1 MKFTLS
7 WLKVHLETSASLNE
21 IVDTLTRVGLEV
33 ESVEDPSRKYEGF
46 VVARVIE
53 AKQHPNADRLKVCIV
68 DAGGGPV
75 QVVCGAP
82 NARSGMK
89 GVFSPV
95 GTYIPGKKLTLAKG
109 VIRGVESNGMLC
121 SAAELELSDDHDGII
136 ELSDDAPVGVSYAQ
150 YAGLDDPVIDV
161 AVTPNRPDA
170 TGVAGIARDL
180 AAAGLG
186 ELKTQDPKPIPA
198 AIDYSDV
205 LKPKPL
211 DCPTRVHLD
220 FAPADKRLC
229 PAFAL
234 RLVRGVTNR
243 PSPEWMQK
251 RLRAI
256 GLRPI
261 SALVDITNYI
271 TFDRGRPLHVFD
283 FAKVAGDLT
292 VRRARAGES
301 VLALDGKAY
310 TLDES
315 MVVIADADGVESIAG
330 IMGGEH
336 SGCDETTRDVLI
348 ESALWDPTNIAQT
361 GRRLGIMTDARY
373 RFERGVDP
381 DFCVPGCD
389 LATELVLSI
398 CGGEPSRMVVAGD
411 PEAPRRSIPFP
422 YSEVRRLLGVDIP
435 RPEGEAILARLG
447 FGVGNGTVV
456 VPSWRPDVQVKA
468 DVVEQILR
476 IAGVDRAPPAPMPR
490 LDDGVPRPVLT
501 LIQKRTRLAKRTL
514 AALGSREAVTWS
526 FVSKA
531 AAELFGGGS
540 PSLALANPIAADLSD
555 MRPSLVPGLVAA
567 AERNARRA
575 LGDVALFEVGQVFLG
590 PGENDQRIA
599 AAAVRRGR
607 AKADGEGRHWSGG
620 GLVDVFDAKRDAM
633 ALLSALGV
641 SLNAVQVAPGGPAF
655 LHPGRAATLQF
666 GPKIVIGWFGQLH
679 PTALEA
685 LDAEGPIVAFEIIL
699 DAIPAPKARPT
710 KTKTKLDRSDFMP
723 VERDLAFVVDAGVRA
738 GDIVRAAESAERSLV
753 ANVGVF
759 DVYQG
764 QGLPEGSK
772 SIAIHVILQP
782 RDRTLTDAEIDIAMS
797 KIVAEVSRRTGATL
811 RS

>member
-7 WLKVHLETSASLNE
+7 WLLDHLDTSASLTE

-33 ESVEDPSRKYEGF
+33 ESVDDPSRKYDGF
-46 VVARVIE
+46 VVASVIE
-53 AKQHPNADRLKVCIV
+53 AKPHPNADRLKVCIV
-68 DAGGGPV
+68 EAGGGPV

-82 NARSGMK
+82 NARTGMK

-95 GTYIPGKKLTLAKG
+95 GTYIPGKKITLAKG

-121 SAAELELSDDHDGII
+121 SAAELELSDDHEGII
-136 ELSDDAPVGVSYAQ
+136 ELPADAPVGVAYARF
-150 YAGLDDPVIDV
+150 AGLDDPVIDV

-170 TGVAGIARDL
+170 AGVAGIARDL

-186 ELKTQDPKPIPA
+186 SLKTPA
-198 AIDYSDV
+198 S
-205 LKPKPL
+205 KPL
-211 DCPTRVHLD
+211 AGAFDCPTRVHLD
-220 FAPADKRLC
+220 FSLADRHLC

-283 FAKVAGDLT
+283 FAKVEGDLT
-292 VRRARAGES
+292 VRRARPGES
-301 VLALDGKAY
+301 VLALDGKTY
-310 TLDES
+310 TLEES
-315 MVVIADADGVESIAG
+315 MVVIADKNGVESIAG

-336 SGCDETTRDVLI
+336 SGCDEATRDVLI
-348 ESALWDPTNIAQT
+348 ESALWDPANIAQT
-361 GRRLGIMTDARY
+361 GRKLGIMTDARY

-381 DFCVPGCD
+381 EFCMPGCD

-398 CGGEPSRMVVAGD
+398 CGGEPSRIVVAGD
-411 PEAPRRSIPFP
+411 PSPPRRSIPFP
-422 YSEVRRLLGVDIP
+422 YGEVKRLLGVSIP
-435 RPEGEAILARLG
+435 RQEGEAILARLG
-447 FGVGNGTVV
+447 FGVGDGTVV

-476 IAGVDRAPPAPMPR
+476 IAGVDRAPTAPLPR
-490 LDDGVPRPVLT
+490 LDDGVAKPVLT
-501 LIQKRTRLAKRTL
+501 LLQKRTRLAKRTL
-514 AALGSREAVTWS
+514 AALALREAVTWS
-526 FVSKA
+526 FVSRT
-531 AAELFGGGS
+531 AAELFGGGAR
-540 PSLALANPIAADLSD
+540 SLALANPIAVDLSD

-575 LGDVALFEVGQVFLG
+575 LSDIALFEVGQVFLG
-590 PGENDQRIA
+590 PGENDQRVA

-620 GLVDVFDAKRDAM
+620 ALVDVFDAKRDAM
-633 ALLSALGV
+633 TVLSAFGV
-641 SLNAVQVAPGGPAF
+641 SPNAVQVVPGGPAF

-666 GPKIVIGWFGQLH
+666 GPKTVIGWFGQVH
-679 PTALEA
+679 PSALEA

-699 DAIPAPKARPT
+699 DAVPAPKARPT
-710 KTKTKLDRSDFMP
+710 KAKPKLDRSDFMA

-753 ANVGVF
+753 AKIGVF

-764 QGLPEGSK
+764 DGLPEGSK

-782 RDRTLTDAEIDIAMS
+782 RDRTLTDAEIDAAMS
-797 KIVAEVSRRTGATL
+797 KIVAEVSRRTGAAL

>member
-7 WLKVHLETSASLNE
+7 WLKDHLDTSASLTE

-33 ESVEDPSRKYEGF
+33 ESVEDPARRYDGF
-46 VVARVIE
+46 VVGSVIE
-53 AKQHPNADRLKVCIV
+53 AKPHPNADRLKVCIV
-68 DAGGGPV
+68 DGGGGPV

-82 NARSGMK
+82 NARTGMK

-121 SAAELELSDDHDGII
+121 SAAELELSEDHDGII
-136 ELSDDAPVGVSYAQ
+136 ELPDGAPVGVAYAQ

-186 ELKTQDPKPIPA
+186 KLKTPAPKSYDGA
-198 AIDYSDV
+198 F
-205 LKPKPL
+205 

-220 FAPADKRLC
+220 FAPADKYLC

-234 RLVRGVTNR
+234 RLVRGVTNG

-292 VRRARAGES
+292 VRRARKGES

-310 TLDES
+310 ALDES
-315 MVVIADADGVESIAG
+315 MVAIADANGVESIAG
-330 IMGGEH
+330 IMGGER
-336 SGCDETTRDVLI
+336 SGCDSATRDVLI

-361 GRRLGIMTDARY
+361 GRKLGIMTDARY

-398 CGGEPSRMVVAGD
+398 CGGEPSRMIVAGD
-411 PEAPRRSIPFP
+411 PSTPRRAIPFP
-422 YSEVRRLLGVDIP
+422 YSEVKRLLGVDVP
-435 RPEGEAILARLG
+435 REEGEGILRRLG
-447 FGVGNGTVV
+447 FGVEEGHVF
-456 VPSWRPDVQVKA
+456 VPSWRPDIQVKA

-476 IAGVDRAPPAPMPR
+476 IVGVDRAPPAPLPR
-490 LDDGVPRPVLT
+490 LDDGVPKPVLT
-501 LIQKRTRLAKRTL
+501 LLQKRMRLAKRTL
-514 AALGSREAVTWS
+514 AALSLREAVTWS
-526 FVSKA
+526 FVPKA
-531 AAELFGGGS
+531 AAELFGGGLR
-540 PSLALANPIAADLSD
+540 SLALANPIAVDLSD
-555 MRPSLVPGLVAA
+555 MRPSLIPGLVAA

-575 LGDVALFEVGQVFLG
+575 ISDVALFEVGQVFLG
-590 PGENDQRIA
+590 SGENDQRIA

-607 AKADGEGRHWSGG
+607 AKADAEGRNWSGG
-620 GLVDVFDAKRDAM
+620 ECVDVFDAKRDAM
-633 ALLSALGV
+633 TLLSALGV
-641 SLNAVQVAPGGPAF
+641 NANAVQIVPRGPSF
-655 LHPGRAATLQF
+655 LHPGRSATLQF
-666 GPKIVIGWFGQLH
+666 GPKTVVGWFGQLH
-679 PTALEA
+679 PSACPALN
-685 LDAEGPIVAFEIIL
+685 AEGAIIAFEITL
-699 DAIPAPKARPT
+699 DAIPAPKTRST
-710 KTKTKLDRSDFMP
+710 KTKPKLIRSDFMP
-723 VERDLAFVVDAGVRA
+723 VERDLAFVVGETVSAA
-738 GDIVRAAESAERSLV
+738 DILKAAESAERSLV
-753 ANVGVF
+753 AGVGVF
-759 DVYQG
+759 DVYRG
-764 QGLPEGSK
+764 EGVAEGAK
-772 SIAIHVILQP
+772 SIAIHVTLQP
-782 RDRTLTDAEIDIAMS
+782 REGTLTEAEIDAVVS
-797 KIVAEVSRRTGATL
+797 KIVAEVSRKTGATL

>member
-1 MKFTLS
+1 M
-7 WLKVHLETSASLNE
+7 
-21 IVDTLTRVGLEV
+21 
-33 ESVEDPSRKYEGF
+33 ESVDDPSRKYDGF
-46 VVARVIE
+46 VVASVIE
-53 AKQHPNADRLKVCIV
+53 AKPHPNADRLKVCIV
-68 DAGGGPV
+68 EAGGGPV

-82 NARSGMK
+82 NARTGMK
-89 GVFSPV
+89 SVFSPV
-95 GTYIPGKKLTLAKG
+95 GTYIPGKKITLAKG

-121 SAAELELSDDHDGII
+121 SAAELALSDDHEGII
-136 ELSDDAPVGVSYAQ
+136 ELPADAPVGVAYARF
-150 YAGLDDPVIDV
+150 AGLDDPVIDV

-186 ELKTQDPKPIPA
+186 SLKTPA
-198 AIDYSDV
+198 
-205 LKPKPL
+205 PKPL
-211 DCPTRVHLD
+211 AGAFDCPTRVHLD
-220 FAPADKRLC
+220 FSPADRHLC

-234 RLVRGVTNR
+234 RLVRGVTNG

-292 VRRARAGES
+292 VRRARPGES
-301 VLALDGKAY
+301 VLALDGKTY
-310 TLDES
+310 TLEET
-315 MVVIADADGVESIAG
+315 MVVIADANGVESIAG

-336 SGCDETTRDVLI
+336 SGCDEATRDVLI
-348 ESALWDPTNIAQT
+348 ESALWDPANIAQT
-361 GRRLGIMTDARY
+361 GRKLGIMTDARY

-381 DFCVPGCD
+381 EFCMPGCD

-398 CGGEPSRMVVAGD
+398 CGGEPSRIVVAGD
-411 PEAPRRSIPFP
+411 PSPPRRSIPFP
-422 YSEVRRLLGVDIP
+422 YDEVKRLLGVSIP
-435 RPEGEAILARLG
+435 RQEGEAILARLG
-447 FGVGNGTVV
+447 FGVGDGTVV

-476 IAGVDRAPPAPMPR
+476 IAGVDRAPTAPLPR
-490 LDDGVPRPVLT
+490 LDDGVAKPVLT
-501 LIQKRTRLAKRTL
+501 LLQKRTRLAKRTL
-514 AALGSREAVTWS
+514 AALALREAVTWS
-526 FVSKA
+526 FVSRT
-531 AAELFGGGS
+531 AAELFGGGAR
-540 PSLALANPIAADLSD
+540 SLALANPIAVDLSD

-575 LGDVALFEVGQVFLG
+575 LSDIALFEVGQVFLG
-590 PGENDQRIA
+590 PGENDQRVA

-620 GLVDVFDAKRDAM
+620 ALVDVFDAKRDAM
-633 ALLSALGV
+633 TVLSAFGV
-641 SLNAVQVAPGGPAF
+641 SPNAVQVVPGGPAF

-666 GPKIVIGWFGQLH
+666 GPKTVIGWFGQLH
-679 PTALEA
+679 PSALEA

-699 DAIPAPKARPT
+699 DAVPAPKARPT
-710 KTKTKLDRSDFMP
+710 KAKPKLDRSDFMA

-753 ANVGVF
+753 AKIGVF

-764 QGLPEGSK
+764 DGLPEGSK

-782 RDRTLTDAEIDIAMS
+782 RDRTLTDAEIDAAMS
-797 KIVAEVSRRTGATL
+797 KIVAEVSRRTGAAL

>member
-7 WLKVHLETSASLNE
+7 WLKDHLDTSASLAE

-33 ESVEDPSRKYEGF
+33 ESVDDPSRKYDGF
-46 VVARVIE
+46 VVASVIE
-53 AKQHPNADRLKVCIV
+53 AKPHPNADRLKVCIV
-68 DAGGGPV
+68 EAGAGPV

-82 NARSGMK
+82 NARTGMK

-95 GTYIPGKKLTLAKG
+95 GTYIPGKKITLAKG

-121 SAAELELSDDHDGII
+121 SAAELALSDDHEGII
-136 ELSDDAPVGVSYAQ
+136 ELPADAPVGVAYARF
-150 YAGLDDPVIDV
+150 AGLDDPVIDV

-186 ELKTQDPKPIPA
+186 SLKTPA
-198 AIDYSDV
+198 
-205 LKPKPL
+205 PKPL
-211 DCPTRVHLD
+211 AGAFDCPTRVHLD
-220 FAPADKRLC
+220 FSPADRHLC

-234 RLVRGVTNR
+234 RLVRGVTNG

-292 VRRARAGES
+292 VRRARPGES
-301 VLALDGKAY
+301 VLALDGKTY
-310 TLDES
+310 TLEET
-315 MVVIADADGVESIAG
+315 MVVIADANGVESIAG

-336 SGCDETTRDVLI
+336 SGCDEATRDVLI
-348 ESALWDPTNIAQT
+348 ESALWDPANIAQS
-361 GRRLGIMTDARY
+361 GRKLGIMTDARY

-381 DFCVPGCD
+381 EFCVPGCD
-389 LATELVLSI
+389 LATGLVLSI
-398 CGGEPSRMVVAGD
+398 CGGEPSRIVVAGD
-411 PEAPRRSIPFP
+411 PSPPRRSIPFP
-422 YSEVRRLLGVDIP
+422 YDEVKRLLGVSIP
-435 RPEGEAILARLG
+435 RQEGEAILARLG
-447 FGVGNGTVV
+447 FGVGDGTVV

-476 IAGVDRAPPAPMPR
+476 IAGVDRAPTAPLPR
-490 LDDGVPRPVLT
+490 LDDGVAKPVLT
-501 LIQKRTRLAKRTL
+501 LLQKRTRLAKRTL
-514 AALGSREAVTWS
+514 AALALREAVTWS
-526 FVSKA
+526 FVSRT
-531 AAELFGGGS
+531 AAELFGGGAR
-540 PSLALANPIAADLSD
+540 SLALANPIAADLSD

-575 LGDVALFEVGQVFLG
+575 LSDIALFEVGQVFLG
-590 PGENDQRIA
+590 PGENDQRVA

-620 GLVDVFDAKRDAM
+620 ALVDVFDAKRDAM
-633 ALLSALGV
+633 TVLSAFGV
-641 SLNAVQVAPGGPAF
+641 SPNAVQVVPGGPAF

-666 GPKIVIGWFGQLH
+666 GPKTVIGWFGQLH
-679 PTALEA
+679 PSALEA

-699 DAIPAPKARPT
+699 DAVPAPKARPT
-710 KTKTKLDRSDFMP
+710 KAKPKLDRSDFMA

-753 ANVGVF
+753 AKIGVF

-764 QGLPEGSK
+764 DGLPEGSK

-782 RDRTLTDAEIDIAMS
+782 RDRTLTDAEIDAAMS
-797 KIVAEVSRRTGATL
+797 KIVAEVSRRTGAAL

>member
-7 WLKVHLETSASLNE
+7 WLKDHLDTSAALTE

-33 ESVEDPSRKYEGF
+33 ESVEDPARKYDGF
-46 VVARVIE
+46 VVASVIE
-53 AKQHPNADRLKVCIV
+53 ARQHPNADRLKVCIV
-68 DAGGGPV
+68 DAGQGQV

-82 NARSGMK
+82 NARTGMK
-89 GVFSPV
+89 GVFSAA

-121 SAAELELSDDHDGII
+121 SAAELELGDDHDGII
-136 ELSDDAPVGVSYAQ
+136 ELPDDAPVGVAYARF
-150 YAGLDDPVIDV
+150 AGLDDPVFDV

-186 ELKTQDPKPIPA
+186 RVKTPAPKTFTSA
-198 AIDYSDV
+198 F
-205 LKPKPL
+205 

-220 FAPADKRLC
+220 FALADAHLC

-234 RLVRGVTNR
+234 RLVRGVTNG
-243 PSPEWMQK
+243 PSPEWIQK

-292 VRRARAGES
+292 IRRARAGES
-301 VLALDGKAY
+301 VLALDGKTYA
-310 TLDES
+310 LDES
-315 MVVIADADGVESIAG
+315 MVAIADANGVESIAG

-348 ESALWDPTNIAQT
+348 ESALWDPTTTAHT
-361 GRRLGIMTDARY
+361 GRKLGITTDARY

-389 LATELVLSI
+389 LATEFVLSI
-398 CGGEPSRMVVAGD
+398 CGGEPSRMIVAGD
-411 PEAPRRSIPFP
+411 PSTPRRSVPFQ
-422 YSEVRRLLGVDIP
+422 YSEVKRLLGVEIP
-435 RPEGEAILARLG
+435 RDEGEAILRRLG
-447 FGVGNGTVV
+447 FGLEDGRRVL
-456 VPSWRPDVQVKA
+456 VPSWRPDIQVKA

-476 IAGVDRAPPAPMPR
+476 IAGVDRAPPAPLPR

-501 LIQKRTRLAKRTL
+501 LMQKRTRLAKRTL

-531 AAELFGGGS
+531 TAELFGGGS
-540 PSLALANPIAADLSD
+540 PSLTLVNPMAAELSD
-555 MRPSLVPGLVAA
+555 MRPSLIPGLVMA
-567 AERNARRA
+567 AERNARRG
-575 LGDVALFEVGQVFLG
+575 LSDVALFEVGQVFLG

-599 AAAVRRGR
+599 AAALRRGR
-607 AKADGEGRHWSGG
+607 AKAGEEGRNWSGG
-620 GLVDVFDAKRDAM
+620 GLVDIFDAKRDVM

-641 SLNAVQVAPGGPAF
+641 NPGAVQVVSGGPSF

-666 GPKIVIGWFGQLH
+666 GPKTVVGWFGQLH
-679 PTALEA
+679 PSACEA
-685 LDAEGPIVAFEIIL
+685 LDAEGPIVAFEITL
-699 DAIPAPKARPT
+699 DAIPAPKAKPT
-710 KTKTKLDRSDFMP
+710 KTKPKLIRSDFMP
-723 VERDLAFVVDAGVRA
+723 VERDLAFVVGETVSAA
-738 GDIVRAAESAERSLV
+738 DILKAAESAERALV
-753 ANVGVF
+753 AKVGVF
-759 DVYQG
+759 DVYRG
-764 QGLPEGSK
+764 QGMAEGAK
-772 SIAIHVILQP
+772 SIAIHVTLQP
-782 RDRTLTDAEIDIAMS
+782 RERTLTEAEIDAAIS
-797 KIVAEVSRRTGATL
+797 KIVAEVSKKTGATL

>member
-7 WLKVHLETSASLNE
+7 WLKDHLDTSAPLAQ
-21 IVDTLTRVGLEV
+21 IVDALTRVGLEV
-33 ESVEDPSRKYEGF
+33 ENVEDPSRKYDGF
-46 VVARVIE
+46 VVASVTE
-53 AKQHPNADRLKVCIV
+53 ARPHPNADRLQVCIV
-68 DAGGGPV
+68 EAGQGPV

-82 NARSGMK
+82 NARTGMK

-95 GTYIPGKKLTLAKG
+95 GTYVPGKKMTLAKR

-121 SAAELELSDDHDGII
+121 SAAELEFSDDHEGII
-136 ELSDDAPVGVSYAQ
+136 ELPDDAPVGVAYARF
-150 YAGLDDPVIDV
+150 AGLDDPVIDV

-170 TGVAGIARDL
+170 AGVAGIARDL

-186 ELKTQDPKPIPA
+186 SLKTPAPRSIPGA
-198 AIDYSDV
+198 F
-205 LKPKPL
+205 

-220 FAPADKRLC
+220 FVPADKHLC

-234 RLVRGVTNR
+234 RLVRGVTNG

-271 TFDRGRPLHVFD
+271 TFDRGRPLHVYD
-283 FAKVAGDLT
+283 LAKVRGYLT
-292 VRRARAGES
+292 VRRARPSER
-301 VLALDGKAY
+301 VLALDGKSY
-310 TLDES
+310 TLDDS
-315 MVVIADADGVESIAG
+315 MVVIADQTGAESIAG

-336 SGCDETTRDVLI
+336 SGCDQSTRDVLI
-348 ESALWDPTNIAQT
+348 ESALWDPANIAQT
-361 GRRLGIMTDARY
+361 GRKLGIMTDARY

-381 DFCVPGCD
+381 EFCLPGCD
-389 LATELVLSI
+389 LATEFVLSI

-411 PEAPRRSIPFP
+411 PSAPRRSIPFP
-422 YSEVRRLLGVDIP
+422 YGEVGRLLGVDIP
-435 RPEGEAILARLG
+435 RDEGEAILARLG
-447 FGVGNGTVV
+447 FGVGDGTVV

-476 IAGVDRAPPAPMPR
+476 IAGVDRVPTAPLPR
-490 LDDGVPRPVLT
+490 LDDGVAKPVLT
-501 LIQKRTRLAKRTL
+501 LMQKRTRLARRTL
-514 AALGSREAVTWS
+514 AALSLREAITWS
-526 FVSKA
+526 FVSRT

-567 AERNARRA
+567 AQRNARRA
-575 LGDVALFEVGQVFLG
+575 LSDVALFEVGQVFLG
-590 PGENDQRIA
+590 PGEYDQRIA

-607 AKADGEGRHWSGG
+607 AKADGDGRHWSGG
-620 GLVDVFDAKRDAM
+620 GLADVFDAKRDAM
-633 ALLSALGV
+633 TLLSALGQGP
-641 SLNAVQVAPGGPAF
+641 NAVQVVPGGPAF
-655 LHPGRAATLQF
+655 LHPGRSARLQF
-666 GPKIVIGWFGQLH
+666 GPKTVVGWFGQLH
-679 PTALEA
+679 PSALEA

-699 DAIPAPKARPT
+699 DAIPAPKARPA
-710 KTKTKLDRSDFMP
+710 KTRPKLDRSDFMP

-738 GDIVRAAESAERSLV
+738 GNIVKAAESAERSLV
-753 ANVGVF
+753 AKVGVF

-764 QGLPEGSK
+764 EGLPEGSK

-782 RDRTLTDAEIDIAMS
+782 RERTLTDAEIDAAMS
-797 KIVAEVSRRTGATL
+797 KIVAEVSRRTGAIL

>member
-7 WLKVHLETSASLNE
+7 WLLDHLDTSASLAE

-33 ESVEDPSRKYEGF
+33 ESVDDPSRKYDGF
-46 VVARVIE
+46 VVASVIE
-53 AKQHPNADRLKVCIV
+53 AKPHPNADRLKVCIV
-68 DAGGGPV
+68 EAGGGPV

-82 NARSGMK
+82 NARTGMK

-95 GTYIPGKKLTLAKG
+95 GTYIPGKKMTLAKG

-121 SAAELELSDDHDGII
+121 SAAELELSDDHEGII
-136 ELSDDAPVGVSYAQ
+136 ELAEDAPVGVAYARF
-150 YAGLDDPVIDV
+150 AGLDDPVIDV

-186 ELKTQDPKPIPA
+186 SLKTPA
-198 AIDYSDV
+198 
-205 LKPKPL
+205 PKPL
-211 DCPTRVHLD
+211 AGTFDCPTAVHLD
-220 FAPADKRLC
+220 FSPADRHLC

-234 RLVRGVTNR
+234 RLVRGVTNG

-283 FAKVAGDLT
+283 FAKVEGDLT
-292 VRRARAGES
+292 VRRAHPGET
-301 VLALDGKAY
+301 VLALDGRSY
-310 TLDES
+310 TLDET
-315 MVVIADADGVESIAG
+315 MVVIADANGVESIAG

-336 SGCDETTRDVLI
+336 SGCDEATRDVLI
-348 ESALWDPTNIAQT
+348 ESALWDPENVAQS
-361 GRRLGIMTDARY
+361 GRKLGIMTDARY

-381 DFCVPGCD
+381 EFCVPGCD
-389 LATELVLSI
+389 LATEWVLSI
-398 CGGEPSRMVVAGD
+398 CGGEPSRIVVAGD
-411 PEAPRRSIPFP
+411 PLPLRRSIPFP
-422 YSEVRRLLGVDIP
+422 YGEVKRLLGVSIP
-435 RPEGEAILARLG
+435 RQEGEAILARLG
-447 FGVGNGTVV
+447 FGVGDGTVV

-476 IAGVDRAPPAPMPR
+476 IAGVDRAPTAPLPR
-490 LDDGVPRPVLT
+490 LDDGVAKPVLT
-501 LIQKRTRLAKRTL
+501 LLQKRTGLAKRTL
-514 AALGSREAVTWS
+514 AALALREAVTWS
-526 FVSKA
+526 FVSRS
-531 AAELFGGGS
+531 AAELFGGGAR
-540 PSLALANPIAADLSD
+540 SLALANPIAADLSD

-575 LGDVALFEVGQVFLG
+575 LSDIALFEVGQVFLG
-590 PGENDQRIA
+590 PGEDDQRVA

-620 GLVDVFDAKRDAM
+620 ALVDVFDAKRDAM
-633 ALLSALGV
+633 TVLSAFGV
-641 SLNAVQVAPGGPAF
+641 SPNAVQVVPGGPAF
-655 LHPGRAATLQF
+655 LHPRRAATLQF
-666 GPKIVIGWFGQLH
+666 GPKAVIGWFGQLH
-679 PTALEA
+679 PSALEA

-699 DAIPAPKARPT
+699 DAVPAPKARPT
-710 KTKTKLDRSDFMP
+710 KAKPKLDRSDFMA
-723 VERDLAFVVDAGVRA
+723 VERDLAFVVDASVRA

-753 ANVGVF
+753 AKIGVF

-764 QGLPEGSK
+764 DGLPEGSK

-782 RDRTLTDAEIDIAMS
+782 RDRTLTDAEIDAAMS
-797 KIVAEVSRRTGATL
+797 KIVAEVSRRTGAAL

>member
-7 WLKVHLETSASLNE
+7 WLLDHLDASASLTE

-33 ESVEDPSRKYEGF
+33 ESVEDPGRKYDGF
-46 VVARVIE
+46 VVASVIE
-53 AKQHPNADRLKVCIV
+53 AKPHPNADRLKVCIV
-68 DAGGGPV
+68 DAGQGPV

-82 NARSGMK
+82 NARTGMK

-95 GTYIPGKKLTLAKG
+95 GTYIPGKKITLAKG

-121 SAAELELSDDHDGII
+121 SAAELELSDDHEGII
-136 ELSDDAPVGVSYAQ
+136 ELEGDAPVGVAYASF
-150 YAGLDDPVIDV
+150 AGLDDPVIDV

-170 TGVAGIARDL
+170 AGVAGIARDL
-180 AAAGLG
+180 AATGLG
-186 ELKTQDPKPIPA
+186 KLRTPAPKGVA
-198 AIDYSDV
+198 GAF
-205 LKPKPL
+205 
-211 DCPTRVHLD
+211 DCPTRVLLD
-220 FAPADKRLC
+220 FAPADKHLC

-234 RLVRGVTNR
+234 RLVRGVTNG

-292 VRRARAGES
+292 VRRARSGES
-301 VLALDGKAY
+301 VLALDGKSYA
-310 TLDES
+310 LDES
-315 MVVIADADGVESIAG
+315 MVVIADANGVESIAG

-336 SGCDETTRDVLI
+336 SGCDLTTRDVLI

-361 GRRLGIMTDARY
+361 GRKLGIMTDARY

-389 LATELVLSI
+389 LATEFVLSI
-398 CGGEPSRMVVAGD
+398 CGGEPSHMIVAGD
-411 PEAPRRSIPFP
+411 PSTPRRSISFP
-422 YSEVRRLLGVDIP
+422 YGEVERLLGVDIP
-435 RPEGEAILARLG
+435 RQEGEAILSRLG
-447 FGVGNGTVV
+447 FGVADGAVV

-476 IAGVDRAPPAPMPR
+476 VAGVDRAPTTPLPR
-490 LDDGVPRPVLT
+490 LDDGVAKPVLM
-501 LIQKRTRLAKRTL
+501 LMQKRARLAKRTL
-514 AALGSREAVTWS
+514 AALGLREAVTWS
-526 FVSKA
+526 FVSKW
-531 AAELFGGGS
+531 AAELFGDGA

-555 MRPSLVPGLVAA
+555 MRPSLVPGLAAA
-567 AERNARRA
+567 AERNVRRA
-575 LGDVALFEVGQVFLG
+575 LNDVALFEVGQVFLG
-590 PGENDQRIA
+590 SGENDQRIA
-599 AAAVRRGR
+599 AASVRRGR
-607 AKADGEGRHWSGG
+607 AKTDGDGRHWSGG

-641 SLNAVQVAPGGPAF
+641 GPNAVQVVPGGPAF
-655 LHPGRAATLQF
+655 LHPGRSARLQF
-666 GPKIVIGWFGQLH
+666 GPKTVVGWFGQLH
-679 PTALEA
+679 PSALEA
-685 LDAEGPIVAFEIIL
+685 LDAEGPVVAFEIIL
-699 DAIPAPKARPT
+699 DAIPAPKAKSA
-710 KTKTKLDRSDFMP
+710 KTKPKLDRSDFMP
-723 VERDLAFVVDAGVRA
+723 VERDLAFLVEGSVRA

-753 ANVGVF
+753 AKVGVF

-764 QGLPEGSK
+764 EGLPEGSK
-772 SIAIHVILQP
+772 SIAIHVTLQP
-782 RDRTLTDAEIDIAMS
+782 RERTLTDAEIDAAMS
-797 KIVAEVSRRTGATL
+797 KIVAEVSKRTGAVL

>member
-7 WLKVHLETSASLNE
+7 WLKDHLDTSASLAE

-33 ESVEDPSRKYEGF
+33 ESVDDPSRKYDGF
-46 VVARVIE
+46 VVASVIE
-53 AKQHPNADRLKVCIV
+53 AKPHPNADRLKVCIV
-68 DAGGGPV
+68 EAGGGPV

-82 NARSGMK
+82 NARTGMK
-89 GVFSPV
+89 SVFSPV
-95 GTYIPGKKLTLAKG
+95 GTYIPGKKITLAKG

-121 SAAELELSDDHDGII
+121 SAAELALSDDHEGII
-136 ELSDDAPVGVSYAQ
+136 ELPADAPVGVAYARF
-150 YAGLDDPVIDV
+150 AGLDDPVIDV

-186 ELKTQDPKPIPA
+186 SLKTPA
-198 AIDYSDV
+198 
-205 LKPKPL
+205 PKPL
-211 DCPTRVHLD
+211 AGAFDCPTRVHLD
-220 FAPADKRLC
+220 FSPADRHLC

-234 RLVRGVTNR
+234 RLVRGVTNG

-283 FAKVAGDLT
+283 FAKVEGDLT
-292 VRRARAGES
+292 VRRARPGES
-301 VLALDGKAY
+301 VLALDGKTY
-310 TLDES
+310 TLEET
-315 MVVIADADGVESIAG
+315 MVVIADANGVESIAG

-336 SGCDETTRDVLI
+336 SGCDEATRDVLI
-348 ESALWDPTNIAQT
+348 ESALWDPANIAQT
-361 GRRLGIMTDARY
+361 GRKLGIMTDARY

-381 DFCVPGCD
+381 EFCVPGCD
-389 LATELVLSI
+389 LATGLVLSI
-398 CGGEPSRMVVAGD
+398 CGGEPSRIVVAGD
-411 PEAPRRSIPFP
+411 PSPPRRSIPFP
-422 YSEVRRLLGVDIP
+422 YDEVKRLLGVSIP
-435 RPEGEAILARLG
+435 RQEGEAILARLG
-447 FGVGNGTVV
+447 FGVGDGTVV

-476 IAGVDRAPPAPMPR
+476 IAGVDRAPTAPLPR
-490 LDDGVPRPVLT
+490 LDDGVAKPVLT
-501 LIQKRTRLAKRTL
+501 LLQKRTRLAKRTL
-514 AALGSREAVTWS
+514 AALALREAVTWS
-526 FVSKA
+526 FVSRT
-531 AAELFGGGS
+531 AAELFGGGAR
-540 PSLALANPIAADLSD
+540 SLALANPIAVDLSD

-575 LGDVALFEVGQVFLG
+575 LSDIALFEVGQVFLG
-590 PGENDQRIA
+590 PGENDQRVA

-620 GLVDVFDAKRDAM
+620 ALVDVFDAKRDAM
-633 ALLSALGV
+633 TVLSAFGV
-641 SLNAVQVAPGGPAF
+641 SPNAVQVVPGGPAF

-666 GPKIVIGWFGQLH
+666 GPKTVIGWFGQLH
-679 PTALEA
+679 PSALEA

-699 DAIPAPKARPT
+699 DAVPAPKARPT
-710 KTKTKLDRSDFMP
+710 KAKPKLDRSDFMA

-753 ANVGVF
+753 AKIGVF

-764 QGLPEGSK
+764 DGLPEGSK

-782 RDRTLTDAEIDIAMS
+782 RDRTLTDAEIDAAMS
-797 KIVAEVSRRTGATL
+797 KIVAEVSRRTGAAL

>member
-7 WLKVHLETSASLNE
+7 WLKDHLETSASLDE
-21 IVDTLTRVGLEV
+21 VVDALTRVGLEV
-33 ESVEDPSRKYEGF
+33 ENVENPSRKYDGF
-46 VVARVIE
+46 VVASVIE
-53 AKQHPNADRLKVCIV
+53 AKPHPNADRLKVCIV
-68 DAGGGPV
+68 EAGQGPV

-82 NARSGMK
+82 NARTGMK

-95 GTYIPGKKLTLAKG
+95 GTYIPGKKMTLAKG
-109 VIRGVESNGMLC
+109 VIRGVDSNGMLC
-121 SAAELELSDDHDGII
+121 SAAELELSDDHEGII
-136 ELSDDAPVGVSYAQ
+136 ELSDDAPVGVAYARF
-150 YAGLDDPVIDV
+150 AGLDDPVIDV

-170 TGVAGIARDL
+170 AGVAGIARDL

-186 ELKTQDPKPIPA
+186 SLKTPAPRSIPGA
-198 AIDYSDV
+198 F
-205 LKPKPL
+205 

-220 FAPADKRLC
+220 FAIADKHLC

-234 RLVRGVTNR
+234 RLVRGVTNG

-251 RLRAI
+251 RLSAI

-283 FAKVAGDLT
+283 LAKVKGDLA
-292 VRRARAGES
+292 VRRARSGES
-301 VLALDGKAY
+301 VLALDGKSYA
-310 TLDES
+310 LDDS
-315 MVVIADADGVESIAG
+315 MVVIADENGVESIAG

-336 SGCDETTRDVLI
+336 SGCDQSTRDVLI
-348 ESALWDPTNIAQT
+348 ESALWDPANIAQT
-361 GRRLGIMTDARY
+361 GRKLGIMTDARY

-381 DFCVPGCD
+381 EFCLPGLD
-389 LATELVLSI
+389 LATEFVLSI

-411 PEAPRRSIPFP
+411 PSAPRRSIPFP
-422 YSEVRRLLGVDIP
+422 YGEVKRLLGVDIS
-435 RPEGEAILARLG
+435 RDEGEAILARLG
-447 FGVGNGTVV
+447 FGVGDGTVV

-476 IAGVDRAPPAPMPR
+476 IAGVDRAPTAPLPR
-490 LDDGVPRPVLT
+490 LDDGVAKPVLT
-501 LIQKRTRLAKRTL
+501 LMQKRTRLARRTL
-514 AALGSREAVTWS
+514 AALSLREAITWS
-526 FVSKA
+526 FVSKT

-575 LGDVALFEVGQVFLG
+575 LSDVALFEVGQVFLG
-590 PGENDQRIA
+590 PGENDQRVA

-607 AKADGEGRHWSGG
+607 AKADGDGRHWSGG
-620 GLVDVFDAKRDAM
+620 GPVDVFDAKRDAM
-633 ALLSALGV
+633 TLLSALGQGP
-641 SLNAVQVAPGGPAF
+641 NAVQVVPGGPAF
-655 LHPGRAATLQF
+655 LHPGRSARLQF
-666 GPKIVIGWFGQLH
+666 GPKTVVGWFGQLH
-679 PTALEA
+679 PSALEA

-699 DAIPAPKARPT
+699 DAVPAPKARLA
-710 KTKTKLDRSDFMP
+710 KTRPKLDRSDFMP
-723 VERDLAFVVDAGVRA
+723 VERDLAFVVDAGVLA
-738 GDIVRAAESAERSLV
+738 GDIVKAAESAERSLV
-753 ANVGVF
+753 AKVGVF

-764 QGLPEGSK
+764 EGLPESSK
-772 SIAIHVILQP
+772 SIAIQVILQP
-782 RDRTLTDAEIDIAMS
+782 RERTLTDAEIDAAMS
-797 KIVAEVSRRTGATL
+797 KIVAEVSRRTGAVL